1 MSYTLVDG
9 LRSGFERV
17 VVVTNRSLRPAL
29 EDHLARQLS
38 RDLPVQ
44 WCYQELDDL
53 PEDLVHLAAS
63 RRKPWGTGQAV
74 LAAANRLE
82 GVFAVA
88 NADDWYGPE
97 ALAPLARWLMNEDRD
112 PCSAATVG
120 YPMEATLSP
129 NGGVSRGWIE
139 ADDEGRVR
147 RVVELFEVRRGGRE
161 GMLGV
166 DPEGKQVSVPPGT
179 PASMNLWGFR
189 PCILP
194 LLREGFR
201 SFLLER
207 GSDDATEYAL
217 STAVDQLLDQGTL
230 SLHLL
235 PEGRRWFGVTHPQ
248 DTESVRSRLEA
259 LHGDGTYSTPLKDS
273 LPEPED

>member
-82 GVFAVA
+82 GAFAVA

-97 ALAPLARWLMNEDRD
+97 
-112 PCSAATVG
+112 
-120 YPMEATLSP
+120 
-129 NGGVSRGWIE
+129 GGVSRGWIE